1 MGKPR
6 IIKESH
12 NVGFYVMEAYE
23 GKTIEQRCREM
34 VETGEP
40 IKDTSPL
47 IYTPKEKGVR
57 PEYNVR
63 ADKWDIALGAM
74 DAVNRERIAKG
85 QQPPNADNGKE
96 TPKVNNGEGTP
107 KGAPEGNQAG
117 QPS

>member
-63 ADKWDIALGAM
+63 ADKWDIAQEAM
-74 DAVNRERIAKG
+74 NAVNREKIAKG
-85 QQPPNADNGKE
+85 NIIYVHIHIRSMSWNIHNLYILQRFL
-96 TPKVNNGEGTP
+96 
-107 KGAPEGNQAG
+107 
-117 QPS
+117 

>member
-1 MGKPR
+1 MKIVTEMVVR
-6 IIKESH
+6 D
-12 NVGFYVMEAYE
+12 VMEAYE

-63 ADKWDIALGAM
+63 ADMKQGWHS
-74 DAVNRERIAKG
+74 RE
-85 QQPPNADNGKE
+85 QD
-96 TPKVNNGEGTP
+96 
-107 KGAPEGNQAG
+107 
-117 QPS
+117 

>member
-6 IIKESH
+6 VIKESH
-12 NVGFYVMEAYE
+12 QIGFYVMEAYE

-63 ADKWDIALGAM
+63 ADKWAIAQEAM
-74 DAVNRERIAKG
+74 NAVNRERIAKG
-85 QQPPNADNGKE
+85 QQPPVENRTEEK
-96 TPKVNNGEGTP
+96 P
-107 KGAPEGNQAG
+107 KGAPEPSQAG
-117 QPS
+117 LPS

>member
-6 IIKESH
+6 ILKESH
-12 NVGFYVMEAYE
+12 RVGFYMMEAYE

-63 ADKWDIALGAM
+63 ADKWDIALEAM
-74 DAVNRERIAKG
+74 SAVNKEKIAKG
-85 QQPPNADNGKE
+85 QQPPSEGNKE
-96 TPKVNNGEGTP
+96 ETP
-107 KGAPEGNQAG
+107 KGAPEPNQAG
-117 QPS
+117 LPS

>member
-63 ADKWDIALGAM
+63 AAGIVTG
-74 DAVNRERIAKG
+74 KG
-85 QQPPNADNGKE
+85 LLKDNSLL
-96 TPKVNNGEGTP
+96 V
-107 KGAPEGNQAG
+107 
-117 QPS
+117 

>member
-12 NVGFYVMEAYE
+12 RVGFYVMEAYE

-34 VETGEP
+34 VESNEP

-63 ADKWDIALGAM
+63 ADKWDIALEAM
-74 DAVNRERIAKG
+74 SAVNKEKIAKG
-85 QQPPNADNGKE
+85 KQPQGEKKE
-96 TPKVNNGEGTP
+96 EETP
-107 KGAPEGNQAG
+107 KGAPEPNQAG

>member
-63 ADKWDIALGAM
+63 ADKWDIAQSAM
-74 DAVNRERIAKG
+74 DAVNRGRIARG
-85 QQPPNADNGKE
+85 QQPPSANNEGE
-96 TPKVNNGEGTP
+96 TPM
-107 KGAPEGNQAG
+107 GAPELNQAR

>member
-1 MGKPR
+1 
-6 IIKESH
+6 
-12 NVGFYVMEAYE
+12 
-23 GKTIEQRCREM
+23 M

-63 ADKWDIALGAM
+63 TDKWAVALEAM
-74 DAVNRERIAKG
+74 SAVNKERIAKG
-85 QQPPNADNGKE
+85 QQPPSEVRKEE
-96 TPKVNNGEGTP
+96 TPM
-107 KGAPEGNQAG
+107 GAPESNQAG

>member
-6 IIKESH
+6 VIKESH
-12 NVGFYVMEAYE
+12 QVGFYEMEAYE

-63 ADKWDIALGAM
+63 ADKWAIAQEAM
-74 DAVNRERIAKG
+74 NAVNRERIAKG
-85 QQPPNADNGKE
+85 QQPPVESKTE
-96 TPKVNNGEGTP
+96 ETP
-107 KGAPEGNQAG
+107 KGAPEPNQAG
-117 QPS
+117 LPS

>member
-12 NVGFYVMEAYE
+12 YVGFYVMEAYE

-63 ADKWDIALGAM
+63 ADKWDIAQGAM

-85 QQPPNADNGKE
+85 QQPPN
-96 TPKVNNGEGTP
+96 VNNGEETP
-107 KGAPEGNQAG
+107 MGAPESNQAG

>member
-6 IIKESH
+6 IIEKSH

-47 IYTPKEKGVR
+47 IYTAREKGVR

-63 ADKWDIALGAM
+63 ADKWDIVLEAM
-74 DAVNRERIAKG
+74 DAVNREKIAKG
-85 QQPPNADNGKE
+85 QQPPNEAKNKE
-96 TPKVNNGEGTP
+96 TPM
-107 KGAPEGNQAG
+107 GAPESNQAG

>member
-47 IYTPKEKGVR
+47 IYTPKERGVR

-63 ADKWDIALGAM
+63 ADKWDIAQGAM

-85 QQPPNADNGKE
+85 QQPPNVNDEKKNANGR
-96 TPKVNNGEGTP
+96 
-107 KGAPEGNQAG
+107 A
-117 QPS
+117 

>member
-6 IIKESH
+6 IIKKSH
-12 NVGFYVMEAYE
+12 DVGFYVMEAYE

-63 ADKWDIALGAM
+63 ADKWDIAQGAM
-74 DAVNRERIAKG
+74 DAVNREKIAKG
-85 QQPPNADNGKE
+85 QQLPNETRKEE
-96 TPKVNNGEGTP
+96 TPM
-107 KGAPEGNQAG
+107 GAPESNQAG

>member
-12 NVGFYVMEAYE
+12 RVGLYVMAAYE

-63 ADKWDIALGAM
+63 ADKWAIAQEAM
-74 DAVNRERIAKG
+74 NTVNREKIAKG
-85 QQPPNADNGKE
+85 QQPPVESKTE
-96 TPKVNNGEGTP
+96 ETP
-107 KGAPEGNQAG
+107 KGAPESNQAG
-117 QPS
+117 LPS

>member
-1 MGKPR
+1 
-6 IIKESH
+6 
-12 NVGFYVMEAYE
+12 MEAYE

-63 ADKWDIALGAM
+63 TDKWAVAQEAM
-74 DAVNRERIAKG
+74 SAVNKERIAKG
-85 QQPPNADNGKE
+85 QQPPSESRKEE
-96 TPKVNNGEGTP
+96 TPM
-107 KGAPEGNQAG
+107 GAPESNQAG

>member
-1 MGKPR
+1 MGKPKV
-6 IIKESH
+6 IKESH

-63 ADKWDIALGAM
+63 ADKWEIAQEAM
-74 DAVNRERIAKG
+74 NAVNRERIAKG
-85 QQPPNADNGKE
+85 QQPPSESKKE
-96 TPKVNNGEGTP
+96 EPP
-107 KGAPEGNQAG
+107 KGAPESNQAG
-117 QPS
+117 LPS

>member
-6 IIKESH
+6 VIKESH
-12 NVGFYVMEAYE
+12 DVGFYVIEGYE

-34 VETGEP
+34 VETNEP

-47 IYTPKEKGVR
+47 LYTPKEKGVR

-63 ADKWDIALGAM
+63 ADKWDIALEAM
-74 DAVNRERIAKG
+74 DAVNKAKIAKG
-85 QQPPNADNGKE
+85 QQPPNEPKKE
-96 TPKVNNGEGTP
+96 ETP
-107 KGAPEGNQAG
+107 KGAPEKNQAG

>member
-12 NVGFYVMEAYE
+12 YVGFYEMEAYE

-47 IYTPKEKGVR
+47 IYTPKEQGVR

-63 ADKWDIALGAM
+63 ADKWEIAQGAM

-85 QQPPNADNGKE
+85 QQPSSDAKREE
-96 TPKVNNGEGTP
+96 TPM
-107 KGAPEGNQAG
+107 GAPEPNQAG
-117 QPS
+117 LPS

>member
-63 ADKWDIALGAM
+63 ADKWDIAQDAM
-74 DAVNRERIAKG
+74 DAVNKARIAKG
-85 QQPPNADNGKE
+85 QQPTNVNDDGK
-96 TPKVNNGEGTP
+96 TPM
-107 KGAPEGNQAG
+107 GAPGQNQAG

>member
-6 IIKESH
+6 VIIASH
-12 NVGFYVMEAYE
+12 HVGFYVLEAYE

-47 IYTPKEKGVR
+47 IYTAREKGVR

-63 ADKWDIALGAM
+63 ADKWAIAQEAM
-74 DAVNRERIAKG
+74 DAVNRERFAKG
-85 QQPPNADNGKE
+85 QQPPNEGKKKE
-96 TPKVNNGEGTP
+96 PP
-107 KGAPEGNQAG
+107 MGAPESNQAG

>member
-1 MGKPR
+1 MGRPR
-6 IIKESH
+6 TIKESH

-63 ADKWDIALGAM
+63 ADKWDIALEAM

-85 QQPPNADNGKE
+85 QQLPTPNENKGE
-96 TPKVNNGEGTP
+96 TPM
-107 KGAPEGNQAG
+107 GAPEPNQAG

>member
-6 IIKESH
+6 IIKKSH
-12 NVGFYVMEAYE
+12 DVGFYVMEAYE

-63 ADKWDIALGAM
+63 ADKWDIAQGAM
-74 DAVNRERIAKG
+74 DAVYRDWETDRKSTRLNSSHSAKSRM
-85 QQPPNADNGKE
+85 
-96 TPKVNNGEGTP
+96 
-107 KGAPEGNQAG
+107 
-117 QPS
+117 PSSA